1 MHTIRLAQTMTLH
14 RLFPLR
20 LRQTIA
26 QVRLLHG
33 SGCGHQLEEVA
44 MEPELRKETSVFRTQ
59 VNDPACQSERHLG
72 QYYTLP
78 TSHLHT
84 IFPHGLPARYQ
95 QQVKTFNEGCVMV
108 RQPALELISYLKAA
122 DYSKPAVRYL
132 LYGLKGSG
140 KTMSL
145 CHTIHYCSTQGWLVL
160 HIPDAHLWVKN
171 CKELLPSSYHTS
183 RFDQPIEASNWLR
196 NFRTT
201 NERFLSKIKLRQR
214 YTWTKRESTEK
225 GSPLGELVDMGV
237 SRVKSSSDVVGAVLK
252 ELRLQAAETEESEG
266 FRLAVAIDG
275 VNSLWGRTTIKKEDK
290 SPVAPEELTLI
301 HNLRKMI
308 DNNWCGGAV
317 IATLSQTGSL
327 YSPSSAYLPKELL
340 GEEGFDSMDPFIPV
354 PVSNYS
360 EKEFESCYLY
370 YLDRHWLQH
379 PHSKTDE
386 GKKEI
391 IFLSNRNPSV
401 LERLCAF
408 L

>member
-1 MHTIRLAQTMTLH
+1 MQLCCGQ
-14 RLFPLR
+14 
-20 LRQTIA
+20 IA

-95 QQVKTFNEGCVMV
+95 QQVKTFNE
-108 RQPALELISYLKAA
+108 ALSC
-122 DYSKPAVRYL
+122 
-132 LYGLKGSG
+132 GGSG